1 MPGLRPHRAA
11 CEDAPTRG
19 PSAARSAGRDAV
31 AALGFLFIVLPCLAV
46 VSFTCFAACRAQ
58 QHRAF
63 ELLAYGCL
71 SVGLV
76 CGLTPIAVLLW
87 ASTL

>member
-1 MPGLRPHRAA
+1 M
-11 CEDAPTRG
+11 
-19 PSAARSAGRDAV
+19 
-31 AALGFLFIVLPCLAV
+31 
-46 VSFTCFAACRAQ
+46 SFTCFAACRAQ

-71 SVGLV
+71 CVGLV
-76 CGLTPIAVLLW
+76 CGLTPTAVLLW